1 MKILFIYAC
10 DSVLDP
16 HFNLKYKFFTEIWK
30 YLIFLPTV
38 WFFKSENA
46 LKHQIEKCCKSVWE
60 KVLYSTLI
68 SRGKGTHLWKAT
80 RKKIY
85 FFLFYSVSAIALQ
98 SRQRCIP
105 VKYKHISHTCFN
117 SVTQT
122 QWQMTMT
129 NLHNLISICIS
140 LQALTVHE
148 KVC

>member
-68 SRGKGTHLWKAT
+68 SRGKRAHLWKTT

-85 FFLFYSVSAIALQ
+85 FFYFTVYQQLLCKADKDVSLWNT
-98 SRQRCIP
+98 ST
-105 VKYKHISHTCFN
+105 SHTRFN

-122 QWQMTMT
+122 QWQMI
-129 NLHNLISICIS
+129 NLHNLISICVS
-140 LQALTVHE
+140 PQALTVHE